1 MGEPLSPDCV
11 FDFPV
16 DEPEPHTTYDFFMPG
31 LLPGYAGNL
40 NNNNGWTEADV
51 PLLGELGVVTDEPM
65 DDDFE
70 RFKEEEV
77 WEENEEC
84 TDGSRHTTFDA
95 SGSPTERLRVI
106 KDLSTRLGNLE
117 YGYRHLVKKVIQ
129 VMGSQ
134 MVHAAD
140 RFKQIGTQVE
150 QGQQTAT
157 QRDEVIT
164 RLTQQVHVAF
174 DVSTDGRKE
183 DFFLEMESSGSIVAN
198 VPGTKLS
205 IETLYATSKL
215 VSDMK
220 KATKASK
227 LDYRLQQQSK
237 GLSERS
243 CIVPEVPDE
252 PKDIS
257 SSPSS
262 SRSSFD
268 DETKDISN
276 GEEVKA
282 DENKVKEGKATEE

>member
-16 DEPEPHTTYDFFMPG
+16 DEPKPHTAYDFFAPG

-70 RFKEEEV
+70 GFEEEEV

-84 TDGSRHTTFDA
+84 TDGSRHTTSDA
-95 SGSPTERLRVI
+95 SGSPTKRLRVI
-106 KDLSTRLGNLE
+106 EDLSTRLGNLE
-117 YGYRHLVKKVIQ
+117 YGHRHLVKKVIQ
-129 VMGSQ
+129 VMGPQ

-150 QGQQTAT
+150 QGQRTAT

-164 RLTQQVHVAF
+164 RLTQQVEAKMVSIEVESVKWTRLILHYVHVAF
-174 DVSTDGRKE
+174 DVSTDGRIE
-183 DFFLEMESSGSIVAN
+183 DFFLEMESS
-198 VPGTKLS
+198 
-205 IETLYATSKL
+205 

-227 LDYRLQQQSK
+227 LDYRLQQRSK
-237 GLSERS
+237 GLSEGS
-243 CIVPEVPDE
+243 CIIPEVPDE

-276 GEEVKA
+276 DKEVKA
-282 DENKVKEGKATEE
+282 DENKVEEGKATEE